1 MKKYIN
7 QRSNKFNVLC
17 CLDYFKTILLIC
29 KRKDFIFSNY
39 SKLDTFK
46 GLTQQFNIVLL

>member
-17 CLDYFKTILLIC
+17 FDYFKTILLIY

-39 SKLDTFK
+39 SKLNTFK